1 MGRGNWWNQHIKEG
15 ESMDVMTK
23 IKEKAKAKKKK
34 VVLPEGTEE
43 RMIQATKKILIE
55 GLAEVTLL
63 GDEKRINE
71 SAKSYQLDLG
81 KVKVINPSTSSKF
94 DEYAEEYYQLR
105 KKKGMTQQEAEKIM
119 TNPLFYGAMMV
130 RRDEV
135 DGFVAGSVNT
145 TGDVLRA
152 GIQIIGLAP
161 GISSVSSSFIM
172 VLPEFLGVK
181 SKIFIFG
188 DCAVIPDPDP
198 QQLASI
204 AISSAKTMQEL
215 VGEEPKV
222 AMLSFSTKRSAEHEM
237 VEKVR
242 EATRI
247 AKELKPDLIID
258 GELQADS
265 AIIPEVAKK
274 KCPESQIQG
283 DANVLIFPD
292 LSSGNIAY
300 KLVQRMARAEAIGP
314 IIQGLAKPAND
325 LSRGCS
331 VDDIVN
337 VVAIAMTLA

>member
-1 MGRGNWWNQHIKEG
+1 MT
-15 ESMDVMTK
+15 MDVIAK
-23 IKEKAKAKKKK
+23 IKEKVRLKKKR
-34 VVLPEGTEE
+34 VVLPEGTEQ
-43 RMIQATKKILIE
+43 RMIQATKKIITE

-63 GDEKRINE
+63 GDENTINE
-71 SAKSYQLDLG
+71 LSKSYQVDLD
-81 KVKVINPSTSSKF
+81 KVKVTNPSTSSKF

-105 KKKGMTQQEAEKIM
+105 KKKGINQQEAKRIM

-130 RRDEV
+130 RKGEV

-161 GISSVSSSFIM
+161 GITSVSSSFIM

-181 SKIFIFG
+181 NKIFVFG

-198 QQLASI
+198 SQLASI

-222 AMLSFSTKRSAEHEM
+222 AMLSFSTKGSAEHEM
-237 VEKVR
+237 VDKIR
-242 EATRI
+242 EATKIVKQLR
-247 AKELKPDLIID
+247 PDLKID

-265 AIIPEVAKK
+265 AIIPNVAKK
-274 KCPESQIQG
+274 KCPDCVICG

-292 LSSGNIAY
+292 LNSGNIAY
-300 KLVQRMARAEAIGP
+300 KLVQRIAKAEAIGP

>member
-1 MGRGNWWNQHIKEG
+1 
-15 ESMDVMTK
+15 MDVIAK
-23 IKEKAKAKKKK
+23 IKEKAKLKKKR

-43 RMIQATKKILIE
+43 RMIKATKRILAE

-63 GDEKRINE
+63 GDDKRVNE
-71 SAKSYQLDLG
+71 LSKSHGLDLG
-81 KVKVINPSTSSKF
+81 RVRVIDPLGSSGL

-105 KKKGMTQQEAEKIM
+105 KKKGVSPQEARRTI

-130 RRDEV
+130 RKEEV
-135 DGFVAGSVNT
+135 DGSVAGSINT

-161 GISSVSSSFIM
+161 EITSVSSSFIM
-172 VLPEFLGVK
+172 VLPEFRGVK
-181 SKIFIFG
+181 DKTFVFG
-188 DCAVIPDPDP
+188 DCAVIPDPDSS
-198 QQLASI
+198 QLASI
-204 AISSAKTMQEL
+204 AISSAKTMEEV
-215 VGEEPKV
+215 VGEEPRI
-222 AMLSFSTKRSAEHEM
+222 AMLSFSTKGSAEHEM
-237 VEKVR
+237 VDKVKQ
-242 EATRI
+242 ATQI
-247 AKELKPDLIID
+247 AKGLKPNLKID

-274 KCPESQIQG
+274 KCPDCIIGG

-292 LSSGNIAY
+292 LNSGNIAY
-300 KLVQRMARAEAIGP
+300 KLVQRMAKAEAIGP

>member
-1 MGRGNWWNQHIKEG
+1 
-15 ESMDVMTK
+15 MDIITK
-23 IKEKAKAKKKK
+23 IKEKAKLKKKR
-34 VVLPEGTEE
+34 VVLPEGSEK
-43 RMIQATKKILIE
+43 RMIQATKKILAE

-63 GDEKRINE
+63 GDENKISE
-71 SAKSYQLDLG
+71 LSKSYQLNLK
-81 KVKVINPSTSSKF
+81 KVKVIDPSTSSEF
-94 DEYAEEYYQLR
+94 DKYAEEYYHLR
-105 KKKGMTQQEAEKIM
+105 KKKGITQKDAKKIII
-119 TNPLFYGAMMV
+119 NPLYYGAMMV
-130 RRDEV
+130 RKGEV
-135 DGFVAGSVNT
+135 DGSVAGSVNT

-152 GIQIIGLAP
+152 AIQIIGLAP
-161 GISSVSSSFIM
+161 KITSVSSSFIM
-172 VLPEFLGVK
+172 VLPEFLGVENK
-181 SKIFIFG
+181 VFVFG

-204 AISSAKTMQEL
+204 AISSAKTMREL

-222 AMLSFSTKRSAEHEM
+222 AMLSFSTKGSAEHEM
-237 VEKVR
+237 LDKVR

-247 AKELKPDLIID
+247 VKQLKPDLKVD

-265 AIIPEVAKK
+265 AIIPDVAKK
-274 KCPESQIQG
+274 KCPDSAIRG

-292 LSSGNIAY
+292 LNSGNIAY
-300 KLVQRMARAEAIGP
+300 KLVQRMAKAEAIGP

>member
-1 MGRGNWWNQHIKEG
+1 V
-15 ESMDVMTK
+15 DVMTK
-23 IKEKAKAKKKK
+23 IKEKAKLKKKR

-43 RMIQATKKILIE
+43 RMIQATKKILTE
-55 GLAEVTLL
+55 GIAEVALL
-63 GDEKRINE
+63 GDEKKINE
-71 SAKSYQLDLG
+71 LSRSYQLDLNQ
-81 KVKVINPSTSSKF
+81 VKVINPSTSSKF

-105 KKKGMTQQEAEKIM
+105 KKKGMTPQEAKQIM

-130 RRDEV
+130 RKNEV
-135 DGFVAGSVNT
+135 DGFVAGSINT

-152 GIQIIGLAP
+152 GIQIIGLAS

-181 SKIFIFG
+181 NKIFVFG

-215 VGEEPKV
+215 VGEQPKV
-222 AMLSFSTKRSAEHEM
+222 AMLSFSTKGSAEHEL
-237 VEKVR
+237 VDKVR
-242 EATRI
+242 EATKI
-247 AKELKPDLIID
+247 TKELKPDLLID

-265 AIIPEVAKK
+265 AIIQSVAKK
-274 KCPESQIQG
+274 KCPGSIIQG

-292 LSSGNIAY
+292 LNSGNIAY
-300 KLVQRMARAEAIGP
+300 KLVQRMAKAEAIGP

>member
-1 MGRGNWWNQHIKEG
+1 
-15 ESMDVMTK
+15 MDVITK
-23 IKEKAKAKKKK
+23 IKEKAKLKNKR

-43 RMIQATKKILIE
+43 RMIQATKKILSE
-55 GLAEVTLL
+55 RLADITLL
-63 GDEKRINE
+63 GDENKIEKLTR
-71 SAKSYQLDLG
+71 SYQLDVD
-81 KVKVINPSTSSKF
+81 KVKLVNPSTSSKF

-105 KKKGMTQQEAEKIM
+105 KKKGITQQEAREIT

-130 RRDEV
+130 RKGEV

-145 TGDVLRA
+145 TADVLRA

-161 GISSVSSSFIM
+161 GITSVSSSFLM
-172 VLPEFLGVK
+172 VLPEFLGIK
-181 SKIFIFG
+181 NKIFIFG
-188 DCAVIPDPDP
+188 DCAVIPDPDTS
-198 QQLASI
+198 QLASI

-222 AMLSFSTKRSAEHEM
+222 AMLSFSTKGSAEHEM
-237 VEKVR
+237 ADKVR
-242 EATRI
+242 EATKI
-247 AKELKPDLIID
+247 AKELKPDLKID

-274 KCPESQIQG
+274 KCPDCMIQG

-292 LSSGNIAY
+292 LNSGNIAY

-314 IIQGLAKPAND
+314 IIQGLAKPGND